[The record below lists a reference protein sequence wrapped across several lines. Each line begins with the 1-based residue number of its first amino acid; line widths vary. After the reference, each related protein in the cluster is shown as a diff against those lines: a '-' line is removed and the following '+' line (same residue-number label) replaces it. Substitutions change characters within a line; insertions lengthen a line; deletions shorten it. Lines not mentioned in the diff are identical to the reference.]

1 MRRRRR
7 PGVAAGAA
15 VATRAAPVPASA
27 PPIPALTPAIE
38 EAASQPPRWGW
49 TVVAR
54 KELGDHLAGARSL
67 VLLVALGLAAAIPL
81 YFASAR
87 IRDAAPAATGAPAVF
102 LALFTLGSTDYP
114 ILRVDAFVGI
124 VAPLLGIAFG
134 FDAVNRERAERTLPR
149 LLAQPIHRDDV
160 INGKF
165 AAGLIMI
172 SIALVAMTLLIAG
185 FGLFR
190 LGIVPTSG
198 EVLRIGVW
206 VAITILYVAFWLALG
221 TLLSVLF
228 RRAATAAL
236 VGFGL
241 WLVVTI
247 FGGLITSL
255 VGGLIASSSSAT
267 TVDAALQAAQVQQL
281 VDRLLPSTL
290 YREASTVILDPSV
303 TQLSVPLTVGQLDQA
318 QQQIATLFSLDQ
330 SLLLAWPQLVAL
342 VGLTVV
348 LFALA
353 YVGFLR
359 QEVRA

>member
-1 MRRRRR
+1 VSVASGVVGEPR
-7 PGVAAGAA
+7 PGTGATGDLPE
-15 VATRAAPVPASA
+15 TR
-27 PPIPALTPAIE
+27 
-38 EAASQPPRWGW
+38 PPRWGW

-54 KELGDHLAGARSL
+54 KELADHLLGARSL
-67 VLLVALGLAAAIPL
+67 VLLIALALAAAIPL

-87 IRDAAPAATGAPAVF
+87 IRDAAPAATGVPAVF
-102 LALFTLGSTDYP
+102 LALFTLGSTDVP
-114 ILRVDAFVGI
+114 ILRVDVFVGI
-124 VAPLLGIAFG
+124 VAPLLGVAFG
-134 FDAVNRERAERTLPR
+134 FDAVNRERSERTLPR

-165 AAGLIMI
+165 AAGLAMI
-172 SIALVAMTLLIAG
+172 ALALVAMTLLVAG

-190 LGIVPTSG
+190 LGIVPTSA
-198 EVLRIGVW
+198 EIVRIAVW

-221 TLLSVLF
+221 TFLSVVF

-247 FGGLITSL
+247 FGSLITSL

-267 TVDAALQAAQVQQL
+267 TVDAALRAAQVQQL

-290 YREASTVILDPSV
+290 YREASLVVLDPSV
-303 TQLSVPLTVGQLDQA
+303 TRLSVPVTIGQLDQA
-318 QQQIATLFSLDQ
+318 QQQIPSLLSLDQ

-359 QEVRA
+359 QEIRA

>member
-1 MRRRRR
+1 MSAGGIV
-7 PGVAAGAA
+7 GVPPSGTAA
-15 VATRAAPVPASA
+15 VAVGEASETR
-27 PPIPALTPAIE
+27 
-38 EAASQPPRWGW
+38 PPRWGW

-54 KELGDHLAGARSL
+54 KELADHLLGARSL
-67 VLLVALGLAAAIPL
+67 VLLVALALAAAIPL

-102 LALFTLGSTDYP
+102 LALFTLGSTDFP

-124 VAPLLGIAFG
+124 VAPLLGVAFG
-134 FDAVNRERAERTLPR
+134 FDAVNRERSERTLPR

-165 AAGLIMI
+165 AAGLAMI
-172 SIALVAMTLLIAG
+172 ALVLVAMTLLVAG

-198 EVLRIGVW
+198 EIVRIAAW

-221 TLLSVLF
+221 TLLSVVF

-241 WLVVTI
+241 WLLVTI
-247 FGGLITSL
+247 FGSLITSL
-255 VGGLIASSSSAT
+255 AGGLIASTSSAT

-281 VDRLLPSTL
+281 VNRLLPSTL
-290 YREASTVILDPSV
+290 YREAAIVVLDPSV
-303 TQLSVPLTVGQLDQA
+303 TRLSVPVTIGQLDQA
-318 QQQIATLFSLDQ
+318 QQQIPTLLSLDQ

-353 YVGFLR
+353 YVRFLR

>member
-1 MRRRRR
+1 M
-7 PGVAAGAA
+7 
-15 VATRAAPVPASA
+15 TR
-27 PPIPALTPAIE
+27 
-38 EAASQPPRWGW
+38 PPRWGW

-54 KELGDHLAGARSL
+54 KELSDHMAGARSL

-81 YFASAR
+81 YFASTR
-87 IRDAAPAATGAPAVF
+87 IRDAAPAATGAQAVF

-134 FDAVNRERAERTLPR
+134 FDAVNRERSERTLPR

-172 SIALVAMTLLIAG
+172 SLALVAMTLLIAG

-198 EVLRIGVW
+198 EVLRIAIW
-206 VAITILYVAFWLALG
+206 VVITILYVAFWLALG
-221 TLLSVLF
+221 TLLSVLL

-241 WLVVTI
+241 WLIVTI

-255 VGGLIASSSSAT
+255 VGGLIASSSTAT

-318 QQQIATLFSLDQ
+318 QQQISTLFSLDQ

>member
-1 MRRRRR
+1 MSAVGGLVGESRS
-7 PGVAAGAA
+7 VADPADEEPE
-15 VATRAAPVPASA
+15 TR
-27 PPIPALTPAIE
+27 
-38 EAASQPPRWGW
+38 PPRWGW

-54 KELGDHLAGARSL
+54 KELADHLLGARSL
-67 VLLVALGLAAAIPL
+67 VLLIALALAAAIPL

-87 IRDAAPAATGAPAVF
+87 IRDAAPAATGVPAVF
-102 LALFTLGSTDYP
+102 LALFTLGSTDVP
-114 ILRVDAFVGI
+114 ILRVDVFVGI
-124 VAPLLGIAFG
+124 VAPLLGVAFG
-134 FDAVNRERAERTLPR
+134 FDAVNRERSERTLPR

-165 AAGLIMI
+165 VAGLVMI
-172 SIALVAMTLLIAG
+172 SVALVAMTLVVAG

-190 LGIVPTSG
+190 LGIVPTTS
-198 EVLRIGVW
+198 EIVRIAVW
-206 VAITILYVAFWLALG
+206 VAITVLYVAFWLALG
-221 TLLSVLF
+221 TLLSVVF

-247 FGGLITSL
+247 FGSLITSL

-290 YREASTVILDPSV
+290 YREAALVVLDPSV
-303 TQLSVPLTVGQLDQA
+303 TRLSVPVTIGQLDQA
-318 QQQIATLFSLDQ
+318 QQQIPTLLSLDQ
-330 SLLLAWPQLVAL
+330 SLLLAWPQLVAM

-353 YVGFLR
+353 YVRFLR

>member
-1 MRRRRR
+1 VSATT
-7 PGVAAGAA
+7 GVED
-15 VATRAAPVPASA
+15 R
-27 PPIPALTPAIE
+27 IE
-38 EAASQPPRWGW
+38 EVPFDEDIPETRPPRWGW

-54 KELGDHLAGARSL
+54 KELADHLRFARNPDGSWDIGARWLILLL
-67 VLLVALGLAAAIPL
+67 VLALAAAIPL

-87 IRDAAPAATGAPAVF
+87 IRDAAAAATGAPAVF
-102 LALFTLGSTDYP
+102 LALFTLGSTDFP
-114 ILRVDAFVGI
+114 FLRVNAFVGI

-134 FDAVNRERAERTLPR
+134 FDALNRERSERTLPR

-165 AAGLIMI
+165 AAGLAMI
-172 SIALVAMTLLIAG
+172 AIALVAMTMLVAG

-198 EVLRIGVW
+198 EVLRIVVW
-206 VAITILYVAFWLALG
+206 VVITLLYVAFWLALG
-221 TLLSVLF
+221 TLLSVIF
-228 RRAATAAL
+228 RRAATAAV

-241 WLVVTI
+241 WALVTI

-255 VGGLIASSSSAT
+255 VGGLIASSSAAT

-290 YREASTVILDPSV
+290 YDEAALVALDPSV
-303 TQLSVPLTVGQLDQA
+303 TRLSVPVTIGQLDQA
-318 QQQIATLFSLDQ
+318 QQQIPTLLTLDQ

-342 VGLTVV
+342 FGLTVL

-353 YVGFLR
+353 YIGFLR